1 MKLKHLSFFLLAI
14 SSVQLI
20 SSCKAIIEPDITN
33 RVVTLDAPG
42 DQYQSASYSIN
53 FLWEPVDDA
62 LTYHLQVVTQTF
74 NNVGALAL
82 DTLVKSNKFT
92 INLSPGSY
100 QWRVMAQNGS
110 SKTQYSTPR
119 NLIILQSSIKQQ
131 SVQLISP
138 ANNFL
143 TNQSSVT
150 FQWGNLYGATKYQ
163 LQIDTNNFVDTTKLT
178 YNQTIPA
185 LQVNFTFLKDQVY
198 QWRVRGQNDTAMAIW
213 SAVNII
219 TYDHTPPAQVSVISP
234 ANNQTIPLPVSL
246 QWNPAASAAKYRLY
260 AFKSDSV
267 TAYSASYPM
276 LLNTTSYS
284 FNTGASGDRVYWKVT
299 AIDAA
304 GNESKASVLRSFV
317 LQ

>member
-1 MKLKHLSFFLLAI
+1 MKPGLLPFFLFAI
-14 SSVQLI
+14 FCVQLI
-20 SSCKAIIEPDITN
+20 SCKDIIEPDISK
-33 RVVTLDAPG
+33 RVVILDAPG

-62 LTYHLQVVTQTF
+62 LTYHLQIVTQTF

-100 QWRVMAQNGS
+100 QWHVRAENGS

-131 SVQLISP
+131 AVQLSSP

-143 TNQSSVT
+143 TNQSAIL
-150 FQWGNLYGATKYQ
+150 FQWGSLYGATKYQ
-163 LQIDTNNFVDTTKLT
+163 LQLDTNNFADTTKLVI
-178 YNQTIPA
+178 NQVTSGQQ
-185 LQVNFTFLKDQVY
+185 LNFTFSRDQVY
-198 QWRVRGQNDTAMAIW
+198 QWRVRAENDTAMAMW
-213 SAVNII
+213 SAVNLI
-219 TYDHTPPAQVSVISP
+219 TYDHTPPAQVSVIAP
-234 ANNQTIPLPVSL
+234 ANNLSVSLPVSL
-246 QWNPAASAAKYRLY
+246 QWSPVSSAVKYRLY

-267 TAYSASYPM
+267 TTYSTSFPAV
-276 LLNTTSYS
+276 LTTNGYS
-284 FNTGASGDRVYWKVT
+284 FSTGTSGDRVYWKIT

-304 GNESKASVLRSFV
+304 GNEGQASILRSFI